1 MEEIIIAMSAHSALD
16 YLKKIE
22 QENNVKA
29 LDFSSFNDEKE
40 ENPIL
45 SIEGD
50 TATIKIFG
58 ILDNRPRSFCDRF
71 FRIQKTSY
79 TDIISATEEIKA
91 NQEIKNVNIVFDTPG
106 GMVKGLDEAYQALF
120 SLRDGR
126 RVTSISQGNIFSA
139 GYWLASAANEIIASS
154 PSDMIGSIGV
164 VVVGFDDSK
173 LMKDIGIREIT
184 IISKNAGNKMPEIG
198 TKKGEKIIQDEV
210 DAIERIFH
218 QRIAEGRG
226 ISTDVILKNFG
237 QGDIFVAKDP
247 DPEKRGALSR
257 GMIDNVISRV
267 ENNNPKDNNF
277 PMVNNIRGENMTY
290 DELMASS
297 SSDPELR
304 ASVIAK
310 TEERFQ
316 AGKNEASALIKKV
329 APYLSPESKYPAA
342 VGALALKVLSGE
354 SSFAALEG
362 AVTVLDSQNEEK
374 KSAQA
379 KKETTDAGETIPVQA
394 GEVNPEN
401 PIGTDAEI
409 AAAAKRLK
417 GGI

>member
-1 MEEIIIAMSAHSALD
+1 MDEIIIAMSSHAALE
-16 YLKKIE
+16 YYKKIE
-22 QENNVKA
+22 QENNIKA
-29 LDFSSFNDEKE
+29 LVFGSFKDEKE

-45 SIEGD
+45 SVDGD
-50 TATIKIFG
+50 TATIKISG

-71 FRIQKTSY
+71 FRIQKTAY
-79 TDIISATEEIKA
+79 IDIISATEEIKT
-91 NQEIKNVNIVFDTPG
+91 NSEIKNVKLLFDTPG
-106 GMVKGLDEAYQALF
+106 GMVKGLDEAFQALF

-126 RVTSISQGNIFSA
+126 RVTSLSQGNIFSA
-139 GYWLASAANEIIASS
+139 GYWLASAAHEIVASS

-173 LMKDIGIREIT
+173 LMKEIGIREIT
-184 IISKNAGNKMPEIG
+184 IRSKNAENKVPDIG
-198 TKKGEKIIQDEV
+198 TKKGEQIIQDEV

-237 QGDIFVAKDP
+237 QGGIFVAKDP

-257 GMIDNVISRV
+257 GMIDSVITIV
-267 ENNNPKDNNF
+267 ESNGPKDDNF
-277 PMVNNIRGENMTY
+277 PNVNNIRGENMTY
-290 DELMASS
+290 EELMASG
-297 SSDPELR
+297 SSDPNLKAE
-304 ASVIAK
+304 VIVKA
-310 TEERFQ
+310 EERYQ
-316 AGKNEASALIKKV
+316 AGKEEMVTTIKKV
-329 APYLSPESKYPAA
+329 APYLGPESKYPAA

-354 SSFAALEG
+354 SSFSALEG
-362 AVTVLDSQNEEK
+362 AVTVLDAHAEEK

-379 KKETTDAGETIPVQA
+379 AKETNDAGETVPVQA

-401 PIGTDAEI
+401 PIATDTDI